1 MNIRGSPRRL
11 PGRIIRYYEVWR
23 WGGLR
28 VLFKR
33 LMILGIAGIVF
44 VLGANYLLVY
54 TLNQQ
59 VKRQRDRQDE
69 SYWSAYTA
77 IVQFAQ
83 HPDTAS
89 EQKAKA
95 AVEEASRKGVSKT
108 REKILQTYF
117 EDLQHCYQGQRDSC
131 KLINTDM
138 NEAMRVPAVRQ

>member
-1 MNIRGSPRRL
+1 MNTPALLRRL
-11 PGRIIRYYEVWR
+11 RGRIIRYYERWR

-28 VLFKR
+28 ILFKR
-33 LMILGIAGIVF
+33 LTILGIAGIVF

-59 VKRQRDRQDE
+59 VNRRRDPQDE

-77 IVQFAQ
+77 IVQFAR
-83 HPDTAS
+83 HPDSAS

-95 AVEEASRKGVSKT
+95 ALDEASRKGVSKT

-131 KLINTDM
+131 KQANTDM
-138 NEAMRVPAVRQ
+138 NEAMKVPATRQ